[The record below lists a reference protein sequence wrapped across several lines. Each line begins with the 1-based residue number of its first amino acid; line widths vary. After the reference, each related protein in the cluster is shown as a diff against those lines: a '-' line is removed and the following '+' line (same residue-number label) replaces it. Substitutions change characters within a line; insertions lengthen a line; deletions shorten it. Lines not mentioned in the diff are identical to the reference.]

1 MKKIEDPELLSSK
14 IHAVSE
20 KIWKVSLF
28 GPDNYRS
35 AVISHF
41 VRSKSKK
48 LKKQAYEY
56 ATDLLED
63 FIDEG
68 SLHILKEE
76 ALQQMIGYEDIIP
89 FPKPENPTFTFIDLF
104 AGVGGFR
111 IALQNLG
118 GECVFSSEWD
128 KMAQRTYYAN
138 FGEIP
143 FGDITKPETKEWI
156 PKKFDL
162 LCGGFPCQPFSIAGV
177 SKKNSLGRKH
187 GFEDE
192 KQGNLFFH
200 IAEILE
206 THRPKAFFL
215 ENVKNLVSHD
225 KGNTFKV
232 IEKTLRDLGY
242 SFHFKVLNGKHFVPQ
257 NRQRTFMVG
266 FDLNI
271 YRNKEEFHFPTLPE
285 PTKKIKDILEKKVD
299 PKYTLTDHLWKY
311 LQDYSQ
317 KHKEKGNGFGFG
329 LVDLNGITRT
339 MSARYYKDGSEIL
352 IPQDGKNPRRLSI
365 RESARLQGYPDK
377 FIVNA
382 VSMNQGYKQFGNSVV
397 MPLIEAIGE
406 EIIKVINTK
415 KKVNYGK

>member
-1 MKKIEDPELLSSK
+1 MIAQKEAVLLSSK
-14 IHAVSE
+14 IHSVSE

-28 GPDNYRS
+28 GPDNYKS
-35 AVISHF
+35 AVISHYL
-41 VRSKSKK
+41 RSKSRK
-48 LKKQAYEY
+48 LKTPAIEY
-56 ATDLLED
+56 AIDILEEY
-63 FIDEG
+63 FEEEIT
-68 SLHILKEE
+68 SKVAEE
-76 ALQQMIGYEDIIP
+76 ALQTIINFKDTVV
-89 FPKPENPTFTFIDLF
+89 FPKPANPKFTFIDLF
-104 AGVGGFR
+104 AGIGGFR
-111 IALQNLG
+111 IAMQRNQ

-143 FGDITKPETKEWI
+143 FGDITKKETKEWI
-156 PKKFDL
+156 PDKFDI

-200 IAEILE
+200 IIEILE

-232 IEKTLRDLGY
+232 IKESLLALGY
-242 SFHFKVLNGKHFVPQ
+242 SFHFKVLNGKSFVPQ
-257 NRQRTFMVG
+257 NRERTFMVG
-266 FDLNI
+266 FDAEVFK
-271 YRNKEEFHFPTLPE
+271 YKENFEFPELPE
-285 PTKKIKDILEKKVD
+285 PSMKIKDILESKVEA
-299 PKYTLTDHLWKY
+299 KYTLTDQLWKY

-329 LVDLNGITRT
+329 LVDLNGTTRT

-352 IPQDGKNPRRLSI
+352 IPQGKNKNPRRLSI
-365 RESARLQGYPDK
+365 REAARLQGYPDH
-377 FIVNA
+377 FVVDA

-406 EIIKVINTK
+406 KIVEVLETK
-415 KKVNYGK
+415 RK